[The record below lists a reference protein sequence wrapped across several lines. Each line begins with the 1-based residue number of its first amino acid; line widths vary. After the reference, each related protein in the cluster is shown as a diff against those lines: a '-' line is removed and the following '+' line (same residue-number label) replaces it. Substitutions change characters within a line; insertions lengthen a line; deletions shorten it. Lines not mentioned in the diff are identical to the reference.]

1 MIDMRHRQT
10 HGESDYNSTDSS
22 PDAVQHVSIWED
34 SNVQIGS
41 QNVVKTSNLLISKES
56 VGHPDFGRID
66 QCQVFDVICNGG
78 GEPCSH
84 NEH

>member
-10 HGESDYNSTDSS
+10 HGGSDYKSTDCS

-78 GEPCSH
+78 GEPWSH